1 MSEASE
7 PQPSTEPTPAVP
19 TSAPATAAGAP
30 ARSSTWKYTIGLVV
44 LLIAICGG
52 WYAYVAAT
60 SMPTAPDELQ
70 ALKAYITHLANTQK
84 LGDAYADQNND
95 MLADTPTDPAKLLK
109 VDEISFSLVGGDDPE
124 KAQEVWKDFMLAL
137 EKGTGKKVKYQ
148 TEIGSIQE
156 QTRAVAEGRLHITA
170 INTGQV
176 STAVNTA
183 GFVPLFCPADKDG
196 KFAYQMEILVP
207 AGSPV
212 QKPEDL
218 RGKTVGLVALSSN
231 SGGKAPL
238 VIFKDKFGMLPGR
251 DYKYTF
257 TGDHVRAIKDVVA
270 GRYDAVC
277 VANDLLART
286 VAAGDV
292 KPEQFRSIHK
302 SDSFPPLCFG
312 VPHNLPPDLLAKV
325 KQVFTDFS
333 SAGNSVGESYV
344 KRGQVKFAPV
354 DYKTDW
360 KLIRDVDDS
369 LTHLLDAK

>member
-7 PQPSTEPTPAVP
+7 PQPPTEPTPAVP
-19 TSAPATAAGAP
+19 THAP
-30 ARSSTWKYTIGLVV
+30 ARSSWKYTIGFVV
-44 LLIAICGG
+44 LLVAVCGG

-60 SMPTAPDELQ
+60 SMPTPPDELQ
-70 ALKAYITHLANTQK
+70 ALKAYITNLANTQK
-84 LGDAYADQNND
+84 LGDAYADQNHD

-148 TEIGSIQE
+148 TEIGSVQE

-207 AGSPV
+207 ANSPI

-218 RGKTVGLVALSSN
+218 RGKTVGFVALSSN

-238 VIFKDKFGMLPGR
+238 VILKDKYTMLPGR

-257 TGDHVRAIKDVVA
+257 VGDHVRAIKDVAA

-277 VANDLLART
+277 VANDLLGRT

-292 KPEQFRSIHK
+292 KPEQFRSIYK

-333 SAGNSVGESYV
+333 FAGSSVGQSYV

-360 KLIRDVDDS
+360 KLIRDVDES